1 VLEVLVRLID
11 AEFIQ
16 GVSVG
21 FEFVDDKSSG
31 LNYIILDLFIIRFYI
46 YKGIEDENRSDRQ

>member
-1 VLEVLVRLID
+1 MRLID
-11 AEFIQ
+11 SEFIQ

-21 FEFVDDKSSG
+21 FEFVEDKTAG
-31 LNYIILDLFIIRFYI
+31 IDYIIIDLFIIRFYI